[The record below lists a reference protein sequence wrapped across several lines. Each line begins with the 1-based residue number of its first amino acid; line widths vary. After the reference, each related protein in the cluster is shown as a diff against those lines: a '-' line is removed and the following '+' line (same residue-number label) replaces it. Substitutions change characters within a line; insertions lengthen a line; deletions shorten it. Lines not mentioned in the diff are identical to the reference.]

1 MITPILLNRLAWKG
15 YLVFMCTNFAFVP
28 LVYFCYPETANL
40 TLEEI
45 DYIFSDDSK
54 NSVKWS
60 LEMRKERMKG
70 GRRESFVPTGA
81 GSRRASRASK
91 PGIEHDGER
100 TLRSSRDE
108 TYGKEDSYEH
118 SEKV

>member
-45 DYIFSDDSK
+45 DYIFSDESK
-54 NSVKWS
+54 SSVKWS
-60 LEMRKERMKG
+60 LEMRNERMKF
-70 GRRESFVPTGA
+70 GRRESFVPQGA
-81 GSRRASRASK
+81 MSRRGSRAASK
-91 PGIEHDGER
+91 GVVDADGEK

-108 TYGKEDSYEH
+108 TYEKGEIDH
-118 SEKV
+118 SERV